1 MKSFN
6 DIQAIIRKNKKELKD
21 RYGLKE
27 VGIFGSYVRGE
38 QDESSDVDLLVEV
51 ERPMGFIKFIKLENH
66 FSQILGVK
74 ADLVT
79 KKALKPNIGRRILQ
93 EVRYVYKVK

>member
-1 MKSFN
+1 MLMKGPQKKKSFN

-38 QDESSDVDLLVEV
+38 QDESSDVDLLAESD
-51 ERPMGFIKFIKLENH
+51 R
-66 FSQILGVK
+66 
-74 ADLVT
+74 T
-79 KKALKPNIGRRILQ
+79 KDKNIQTAMNIFN
-93 EVRYVYKVK
+93 KS